1 MADSGIIVSETL
13 CPGRVGLE
21 LKIFSSLKGQVDS
34 WPKKVKQHCLKVLH
48 THACV
53 MIITRSSLP
62 NNTNLKI
69 ERDQNKQHTLHPW
82 LSAQFCRTLC
92 ARDMEGFNDC
102 NPLQSTSF
110 PLGCE
115 RASPHLFSGF
125 SLLDTDWAADSVDLS
140 DELWSSTCPY
150 KVYAQQLWQEHV
162 LAQVLPFFPQV
173 IWRFG
178 CLFVFLIKDIHV
190 IQICCI

>member
-1 MADSGIIVSETL
+1 MADSGVIVSETL
-13 CPGRVGLE
+13 CPGHVSLE

-92 ARDMEGFNDC
+92 ARDMDGFNDC

-110 PLGCE
+110 PLGWWE
-115 RASPHLFSGF
+115 
-125 SLLDTDWAADSVDLS
+125 SLPPICFLAWVYWTQTEQQTVWICQMNSEAQLVSIKFMH
-140 DELWSSTCPY
+140 SSYDRNMC
-150 KVYAQQLWQEHV
+150 
-162 LAQVLPFFPQV
+162 LP
-173 IWRFG
+173 
-178 CLFVFLIKDIHV
+178 
-190 IQICCI
+190 

>member
-1 MADSGIIVSETL
+1 MADSGVIVSETL
-13 CPGRVGLE
+13 CPCHVGLE

-53 MIITRSSLP
+53 MIITRNSLP

-92 ARDMEGFNDC
+92 ARDMDGFNDC

-110 PLGCE
+110 PLGWWE
-115 RASPHLFSGF
+115 
-125 SLLDTDWAADSVDLS
+125 SLPPSVFWLESVGHRLS
-140 DELWSSTCPY
+140 SRQCGSVKWTLKLNLS
-150 KVYAQQLWQEHV
+150 L
-162 LAQVLPFFPQV
+162 
-173 IWRFG
+173 
-178 CLFVFLIKDIHV
+178 
-190 IQICCI
+190 